1 MKKKHEV
8 ATTKAGR
15 THGTG
20 ATFRTRRSAAKEAD
34 FWGGAFAAAGTGRT
48 ASVVPAG
55 SVPADSAAHRRRMVR
70 GGR

>member
-1 MKKKHEV
+1 MKKRHEV

-20 ATFRTRRSAAKEAD
+20 ATFRTRRGAAKEAT
-34 FWGGAFAAAGTGRT
+34 FWGSAFAAAGTGRT
-48 ASVVPAG
+48 ASVVPTG
-55 SVPADSAAHRRRMVR
+55 SVPAETATHRRRMVR